1 MDEAVGAPTS
11 EVLYV
16 FDEANPIDP
25 LSLAS
30 LIQVR
35 SEGRLRRSV
44 LHADP

>member
-1 MDEAVGAPTS
+1 VDQAVGAPTS

-30 LIQVR
+30 LIQVCQMN
-35 SEGRLRRSV
+35 LWDCP
-44 LHADP
+44 LK

>member
-1 MDEAVGAPTS
+1 MDQAVGAPTS

-35 SEGRLRRSV
+35 HRNAWERALT
-44 LHADP
+44 